1 MAKTSSKHTTAPNM
15 PPPPSID
22 LLPVGVG
29 VGVGVATEEI
39 GNLMMKGILCYCCC

>member
-1 MAKTSSKHTTAPNM
+1 MAKTSSKHNTAPNM

-22 LLPVGVG
+22 LLP